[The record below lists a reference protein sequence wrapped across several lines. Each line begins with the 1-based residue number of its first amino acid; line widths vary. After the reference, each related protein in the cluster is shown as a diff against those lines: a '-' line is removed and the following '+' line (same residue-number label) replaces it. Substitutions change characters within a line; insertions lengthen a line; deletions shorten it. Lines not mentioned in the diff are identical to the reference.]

1 MLIII
6 AWRNIWRN
14 RLRSIV
20 VILSIA
26 IGLWAGVFTMALVN
40 GMTEQRTRGTIRTF
54 VSHVQVHTPE
64 YVADPDERYYIED
77 PLNLYAVLDTLTGV
91 FAYSPRMR
99 LGGMSSSPTGATG
112 VMIYGIDPDVEQTVT
127 DIHSRITTGSYFT
140 SEYRNPI
147 VVGEK
152 LAEKLKVHERSKIVL
167 TFQDENGDLTAG
179 AFRIVGLFK
188 TDNSVLDATNV
199 FVTQESIARLYG
211 SLRTHE
217 VAVFATS
224 LEESVPIREAVN
236 QAVPDVEARYWG
248 QISPELGY
256 TADVLDQSLY
266 IFVLIIL
273 LAMAFGIVNSM
284 LMAVLERRHELGM
297 LLCIGMSKGR
307 IFAMIVL
314 ETVFVTSVGGPLG
327 LAMASGSVSFFN
339 HRGIDLSVVG
349 EGLQSL
355 GMATV
360 VYPAL
365 GLTYYVNITLMV
377 VATALIAALYPARKA
392 ISYPPAEAIRTL

>member
-26 IGLWAGVFTMALVN
+26 LGLWAGVFVMALVN
-40 GMTEQRTRGTIRTF
+40 GMTVQRTQGTIKTF
-54 VSHVQVHTPE
+54 ISHVQIHSPA
-64 YVADPDERYYIED
+64 YISDPDLRHFIED
-77 PLNLYAVLDTLTGV
+77 PESVFSVLDTLTGV
-91 FAYSPRMR
+91 QAFTPRM
-99 LGGMSSSPTGATG
+99 LVGGMSSSANGATG
-112 VMIYGIDPDVEQTVT
+112 SMIYGIDVEFERRVT
-127 DIHSRITTGSYFT
+127 DIHSRITTGSYFE

-152 LAEKLKVHERSKIVL
+152 LAEKLGVRVRSKIVL
-167 TFQDENGDLTAG
+167 TFQAENGELTAG

-188 TDNSVLDATNV
+188 TDNSRLDETNV
-199 FVTQESIARLYG
+199 FVKQESIAGLYG
-211 SLRTHE
+211 NLRIHE
-217 VAVFATS
+217 VAVFANS
-224 LEESVPIREAVN
+224 LADSESIRDAIN
-236 QAVPDVEARYWG
+236 RAVPDVEARYWG
-248 QISPELGY
+248 QVSPELGY
-256 TADVLDQSLY
+256 TDDVLKQSLY
-266 IFVLIIL
+266 IFVLVIL

-307 IFAMIVL
+307 IFTMIVF
-314 ETVFVTSVGGPLG
+314 ETIFVTSVGGPLG
-327 LAMASGSVSFFN
+327 LAMASGSVAYFN
-339 HRGIDLSVVG
+339 RHGIDLSIVG
-349 EGLQSL
+349 EGLQNM

-365 GLTYYVNITLMV
+365 EFTYYINITLMV
-377 VATALIAALYPARKA
+377 VATALVAALYPARKA
-392 ISYPPAEAIRTL
+392 IAYPPAQAVRTL

>member
-26 IGLWAGVFTMALVN
+26 IGLWAGVFTMALMN
-40 GMTEQRTRGTIRTF
+40 GMTDQRTRGTIKTF
-54 VSHVQVHTPE
+54 ISHVQVHTPA

-77 PLNLYAVLDTLTGV
+77 PQRIYTVLDTLTGV
-91 FAYSPRMR
+91 LAYSPRMR
-99 LGGMSSSPTGATG
+99 VGGMSSSPTGGTG
-112 VMIYGIDPDVEQTVT
+112 VMIYGIDPDVERQVT
-127 DIHSRITTGSYFT
+127 DINSRVTIGSYFD

-152 LAEKLKVHERSKIVL
+152 LAEKLGVRERSKIVL
-167 TFQDENGDLTAG
+167 TFQAENGDLTAG
-179 AFRIVGLFK
+179 AFRIVGLYK
-188 TDNSVLDATNV
+188 TDNSVLDETNV
-199 FVTQESIARLYG
+199 FVKQESIERLYG
-211 SLRTHE
+211 GLRIHE
-217 VAVFATS
+217 VAVFANTLADS
-224 LEESVPIREAVN
+224 EPIRDTLNRAV
-236 QAVPDVEARYWG
+236 QDIEARYWG
-248 QISPELGY
+248 QVSPELGY

-266 IFVLIIL
+266 IFVLVIL

-314 ETVFVTSVGGPLG
+314 ETIFVTSVGGPLG
-327 LAMASGSVSFFN
+327 LIMASGSVAFFGS
-339 HRGIDLSVVG
+339 HGIDLSVVG
-349 EGLQSL
+349 EGLQSM

-365 GLTYYVNITLMV
+365 GLTYYINITLMV
-377 VATALIAALYPARKA
+377 VITALISALYPAKKA
-392 ISYPPAEAIRTL
+392 IAYPPAEAVRTL